1 MKRMIAAVIAACLAP
16 ASGLCEETDDD
27 LKRFERFAT
36 YDFKTQECESDE
48 KGRFQFSCKKIETG
62 DVSGYLKADTFKKN
76 ATGRFL
82 EKYWGTGD
90 RLKFIGIACGR
101 GDTEDSAKKT
111 ASFRAQELVRRAV
124 EGMETNVLIGDFQ
137 PLGYRKDED
146 RSRCVAVPRGK
157 ETASNDSSPPDLGSP
172 LDDADDVSTSNAEA
186 ENFER
191 QRRERQERE
200 ERQRLAAERERQSTM
215 LVFDVKSL
223 DKYAVELSFFS
234 DTYRNR
240 VWPGGSQIYLLKD
253 SNVHTYRLNC
263 RKGEKICYGAWRRG
277 NPDSWW
283 GAGYGG
289 RKGCTNCCHI
299 CGGSASHTLMAGA
312 ETPSGGGS
320 GGNAANALVDI
331 LGGVAAGMGAVNA
344 ARPRPA
350 PVYRPAPAPTPQG
363 LNRRQS
369 TISGGR

>member
-1 MKRMIAAVIAACLAP
+1 MKRVLLSIFLVCLAP
-16 ASGLCEETDDD
+16 AAGLCDTAADD
-27 LKRFERFAT
+27 LRRFDRFAT
-36 YDFKTQECESDE
+36 YDFKTQECDADE
-48 KGRFQFSCKKIETG
+48 QGRFQYSCKNIETG
-62 DVSGYLKADTFKKN
+62 DVSGYLNADTFKKS

-101 GDTEDSAKKT
+101 GDTESDAKKT
-111 ASFRAQELVRRAV
+111 ATFRAHELVRRAI

-137 PLGYRKDED
+137 PLGYRKDEE
-146 RSRCVAVPRGK
+146 RYRCVAVERGK
-157 ETASNDSSPPDLGSP
+157 DTASNESPPPAADTSP
-172 LDDADDVSTSNAEA
+172 DAGDDTSAADAEA
-186 ENFER
+186 ER
-191 QRRERQERE
+191 LASQRRERE
-200 ERQRLAAERERQSTM
+200 ERQRIAAERERQSTT

-234 DTYRNR
+234 ETYRNR

-277 NPDSWW
+277 NSNSWW
-283 GAGYGG
+283 GVGYGG
-289 RKGCTNCCHI
+289 QKGCTNCCHI

-320 GGNAANALVDI
+320 GGNTANALVDI
-331 LGGVAAGMGAVNA
+331 LGGVAAGIGAANA
-344 ARPRPA
+344 VRPQSA
-350 PVYRPAPAPTPQG
+350 PVYRPTPAPAPQG

>member
-16 ASGLCEETDDD
+16 AAGLCEEIDDD

-36 YDFKTQECESDE
+36 YDFKTRECDGDD
-48 KGRFQFSCKKIETG
+48 KGRYQYSCKKIETG
-62 DVSGYLKADTFKKN
+62 DVSGYLNADTFKKS

-101 GDTEDSAKKT
+101 GDTEDAARKAATS
-111 ASFRAQELVRRAV
+111 RAYELVRRAV
-124 EGMETNVLIGDFQ
+124 EGMETNVLVGDFQ
-137 PLGYRKDED
+137 PLGYRKDEE
-146 RSRCVAVPRGK
+146 RYRCISTPRGEK
-157 ETASNDSSPPDLGSP
+157 TASSETPVPAPGPSSDNDGASYS
-172 LDDADDVSTSNAEA
+172 ATAEA
-186 ENFER
+186 ETLER
-191 QRRERQERE
+191 QRRERE
-200 ERQRLAAERERQSTM
+200 ERQRLAAERERQSTV
-215 LVFDVKSL
+215 LVFDVKNL

-240 VWPGGSQIYLLKD
+240 VWPGGSQIYLLND
-253 SNVHTYRLNC
+253 SGAHTYRLNC

-320 GGNAANALVDI
+320 GGNAANAFADI
-331 LGGVAAGMGAVNA
+331 LGGVAAGIGAANA
-344 ARPRPA
+344 ARPRSA
-350 PVYRPAPAPTPQG
+350 PVYRPAPTPTPQG
-363 LNRRQS
+363 VNRRQS